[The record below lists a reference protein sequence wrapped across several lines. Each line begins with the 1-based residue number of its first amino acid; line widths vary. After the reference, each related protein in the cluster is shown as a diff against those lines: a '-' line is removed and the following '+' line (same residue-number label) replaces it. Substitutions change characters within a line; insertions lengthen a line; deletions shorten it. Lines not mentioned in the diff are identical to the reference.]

1 LPVRLY
7 DAHHHRSVI
16 PETLAKIMSGVL
28 LPFPLLAV
36 AASPTGE
43 AAGAASDA
51 GGVMLLIVAGAVSIA
66 VSFLCSVAEAVL
78 LCVTPSYIATRKDEG
93 SAAAATLERMKQ
105 NIDRPLSAILSLNT
119 IAHTVGAA
127 GVGAQAAVL
136 WGSQAVGWASAVMTL
151 LILVLSEIIPKTL
164 GAVYWRE
171 LAPWIARTITVMIW
185 VLFPLVWLSELVTRM
200 ISGGRQDVV
209 TRDEVAAMA
218 VLSRMHGELE
228 HGESTILANLFL
240 LPTLK
245 VQDIMTPRTV
255 MISLPEELTVGEMHE
270 QRPDLPVSRIPVY
283 SGSIDNVT
291 GFVLRTDVLL
301 AHARGE
307 QQRKLA
313 DLRREIKGVP
323 ATASLTDAFS
333 LLLNQR
339 EHIAL
344 VVDEY
349 GGTDG
354 LVTMEDLIET
364 LLGLEIIDEA
374 DAVPDLQR
382 MARRKW
388 EKRARSLGLAVAP
401 SSTPPPKPQSEAA
414 PPEARPPEST
424 S

>member
-1 LPVRLY
+1 
-7 DAHHHRSVI
+7 
-16 PETLAKIMSGVL
+16 
-28 LPFPLLAV
+28 
-36 AASPTGE
+36 
-43 AAGAASDA
+43 
-51 GGVMLLIVAGAVSIA
+51 MLLIVAGAVSIA